1 MTSVGQKDLYKFS
14 KTIVEGHSYFIRNF
28 QVSSM
33 ARRFKAVSSPYT
45 IFFTS
50 WTIVQEIPAEVSAN
64 LPLYIFKFMDFESLN
79 HIARQGDG
87 LVGMNPSGIAK

>member
-1 MTSVGQKDLYKFS
+1 MASVGQKDLNKFS
-14 KTIVEGHSYFIRNF
+14 NTVVEGHSYFIRNF

-33 ARRFKAVSSPYT
+33 ARRFKAVPGPYT

-50 WTIVQEIPAEVSAN
+50 WTIAQDIPAEVSTN
-64 LPLYIFKFMDFESLN
+64 LPLYIFNFVDFESLN
-79 HIARQGDG
+79 HRARQGDG